1 MKTELYITLYSQIK
15 ETLIHSYSIQIE
27 LGVELLS
34 SNGHQTSLCHV
45 QSNKV
50 CPIEMMYDLSIG
62 STFSPLSI
70 MSDISSDKLSDWVY
84 ANLSSGRTWCPG
96 LCHIRPKFDRTN
108 SLTELMPTC
117 SSGSNMS
124 QDCPS
129 FKKQKF
135 KPKDQPPK

>member
-15 ETLIHSYSIQIE
+15 ETLIHSSSIQIE

-70 MSDISSDKLSDWVY
+70 MSE
-84 ANLSSGRTWCPG
+84 
-96 LCHIRPKFDRTN
+96 FDRTN
-108 SLTELMPTC
+108 CPTELMPTC
-117 SSGSNMS
+117 RRVEHDVQAFAISARNLIE
-124 QDCPS
+124 QIV
-129 FKKQKF
+129 
-135 KPKDQPPK
+135 